1 MVDKLI
7 KRKEAAEMLG
17 ISLDTLDHARME
29 GLITYV
35 QYVENGCVYLLKL
48 DFRSILQG
56 LHTVQGRR
64 ITIRLSER
72 RERPGAKFDIVEY
85 WQVIRNN
92 EYIS

>member
-1 MVDKLI
+1 MFS
-7 KRKEAAEMLG
+7 ML
-17 ISLDTLDHARME
+17 RMAVF
-29 GLITYV
+29 I
-35 QYVENGCVYLLKL
+35 LLKL

-64 ITIRLSER
+64 IIILLSER
-72 RERPGAKFDIVEY
+72 REPSGAKFDIVEY

>member
-7 KRKEAAEMLG
+7 KRKDAAEMLG
-17 ISLDTLDHARME
+17 ISLD
-29 GLITYV
+29 I
-35 QYVENGCVYLLKL
+35 LLKL

-56 LHTVQGRR
+56 LHIVQGRR

-72 RERPGAKFDIVEY
+72 REQPGAKFDIVEY

>member
-7 KRKEAAEMLG
+7 ERKEAAEMLG
-17 ISLDTLDHARME
+17 ISLDTLDHARMAVF
-29 GLITYV
+29 I
-35 QYVENGCVYLLKL
+35 LLKL

-56 LHTVQGRR
+56 LHIVQGRR
-64 ITIRLSER
+64 ITIRLSEGK
-72 RERPGAKFDIVEY
+72 EQPGAKFDIVEY

>member
-1 MVDKLI
+1 MFS
-7 KRKEAAEMLG
+7 ML
-17 ISLDTLDHARME
+17 RMAVF
-29 GLITYV
+29 I
-35 QYVENGCVYLLKL
+35 LLKL

-56 LHTVQGRR
+56 LHIVQGRR

-72 RERPGAKFDIVEY
+72 REQPGAEFDIVEY